1 MTTGLEGVDRALR
14 VLMLLGQRGDGWTL
28 DELAA
33 ETRLPKSSLH
43 RLLTTLK
50 QRGFAV
56 QAQPSGPYLLG
67 PTALEVAFGFHARLD
82 VPVLLAPLLQELVER
97 HHETTHLAV
106 LAGAEVVYIDKREG
120 THPFRL
126 SSTIGGRN
134 PAYCTGVG
142 KALLAQTV
150 ARPCGRRRL
159 GRASTGRC
167 AADPD
172 EAATA
177 EALNAE
183 LELTRSRGYALDLEE
198 NEPGVHCAAVARDPR
213 HRHPDR
219 RGERHGPHRRG
230 SRATSSTRSAS
241 TCSGRPSTCPGGSGQ
256 GPSKEALMTTIA
268 FVGAGSVEFTR
279 DLLADLFALPRPRR
293 ARHPLHDIDAERLET
308 AEGIA
313 HQVAER
319 GSARQPEVTRSRR
332 PRRRRSTAPTSS
344 ST

>member
-28 DELAA
+28 EELAA

-134 PAYCTGVG
+134 PAFCTGVG
-142 KALLAQTV
+142 KALLAQLLPDREAVDAWVTEHG
-150 ARPCGRRRL
+150 PLRRH
-159 GRASTGRC
+159 SDETTIT
-167 AADPD
+167 AA
-172 EAATA
+172 
-177 EALNAE
+177 ALDRE
-183 LELTRSRGYALDLEE
+183 LALTRSRGYSLDLEE
-198 NEPGVHCAAVARDPR
+198 NEPGVHCAAVAVTLGTGTP
-213 HRHPDR
+213 
-219 RGERHGPHRRG
+219 
-230 SRATSSTRSAS
+230 
-241 TCSGRPSTCPGGSGQ
+241 
-256 GPSKEALMTTIA
+256 IA
-268 FVGAGSVEFTR
+268 AVSV
-279 DLLADLFALPRPRR
+279 
-293 ARHPLHDIDAERLET
+293 
-308 AEGIA
+308 
-313 HQVAER
+313 
-319 GSARQPEVTRSRR
+319 
-332 PRRRRSTAPTSS
+332 TAPTSRVTRKELDDIGRDLLRLTEHLTPQHPDKDPS
-344 ST
+344 SEAPS